1 MKDVSARLT
10 WVLPYLTLTS
20 SLQGS
25 LIPSF
30 QLNHSHPWI
39 HPSVR
44 PSLVQPLL
52 SFVVNEGPPAPLP
65 SSPFSP
71 STGPS
76 SYHFSPPT
84 PTAHD
89 ATLQCFLFNCLQ
101 PSVPLFSIMPFQ
113 QLPPHFDQFSGLCS
127 LHRDT
132 PQSLRTDEG
141 CLIWAVTLTLVH
153 HPQTFLPAFLRSFS
167 HFLLSFSKNPWIPPN
182 SHFLSFFFFFSHFL
196 LTGDLFLLF
205 SEGKKKPAF
214 SQGPPLNPQ
223 TSVSSSALQFL
234 VAHLSWIPVPP
245 TFSSKHHL
253 FSFRL
258 LDLSSSTV
266 FPASFKRLQVSLFIK
281 NPNKPLLQPLTPIIF
296 QLTISLWAS
305 FSLQPTFDS
314 IIPLT
319 QLSEAADPHYSSASS
334 CSPPFNTGNW
344 GPLLPS

>member
-1 MKDVSARLT
+1 MLHCVLCSHMGSYHKSLGSGRDTSEDRRLTAAVAAAYRSKKPLEIYKFFKTDIWVGIGWQANKLLSFYLSPRLSDLFKKGNLNSRQLRVKDVSARLT

-205 SEGKKKPAF
+205 SEGKKK
-214 SQGPPLNPQ
+214 SL
-223 TSVSSSALQFL
+223 
-234 VAHLSWIPVPP
+234 LS
-245 TFSSKHHL
+245 L
-253 FSFRL
+253 R
-258 LDLSSSTV
+258 
-266 FPASFKRLQVSLFIK
+266 
-281 NPNKPLLQPLTPIIF
+281 
-296 QLTISLWAS
+296 
-305 FSLQPTFDS
+305 
-314 IIPLT
+314 
-319 QLSEAADPHYSSASS
+319 DPH
-334 CSPPFNTGNW
+334 
-344 GPLLPS
+344 